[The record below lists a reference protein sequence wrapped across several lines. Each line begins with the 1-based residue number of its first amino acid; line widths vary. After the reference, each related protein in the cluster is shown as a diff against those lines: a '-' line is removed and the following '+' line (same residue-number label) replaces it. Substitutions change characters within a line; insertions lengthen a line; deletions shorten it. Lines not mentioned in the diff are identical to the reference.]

1 MSNMSL
7 KQNNRHSNMSLKQR
21 INRNEIC
28 PLQQAII
35 DNMSEQQKRFCRI
48 SEPTPPKQPK
58 TKKTPPKQPKTKT
71 TPTKQPKTKTTPTK
85 QPKTKTTPTK
95 QPKTKTTPPKQPK
108 TKKTLM
114 SSVKLQQKSAG
125 YLLAAAN
132 AAKRGL

>member
-48 SEPTPPKQPK
+48 SEPTHPKQPK
-58 TKKTPPKQPKTKT
+58 TKKTPP
-71 TPTKQPKTKTTPTK
+71 K